1 MNNDVGA
8 RQAPPMPGRADR
20 WTLPDLDAAVLRCRA
35 QNARGIRCILDVLGE
50 YAQSERQAR
59 GNLERSSAAIA
70 AIDERA
76 LDASLTVKMTA
87 IGALVDQKAARES
100 LLQLCREA
108 HARGV
113 GFEVDM
119 EGRGLVETTV
129 EAAVACARQGL
140 PVTLALQTSLD
151 RTAEDLERILDSGIR
166 PRLVKGAYGGNA
178 VDLEEVRRR
187 FRGLAAGLLD
197 RGVAFSTGTHDPDLV
212 AWLAQSPVGLVEFGF
227 LMGLADE
234 TKLRLAGEGRAVAEY
249 VPFGE
254 QAAAYVARRE
264 AYIAGLAVE
273 GRGPVP

>member
-20 WTLPDLDAAVLRCRA
+20 WTLPDLDAAVRRCRA

-166 PRLVKGAYGGNA
+166 PRLVKGAYGGDA
-178 VDLEEVRRR
+178 ADHEEVRRR

-212 AWLAQSPVGLVEFGF
+212 AWLVQSPVGLVELGF

-254 QAAAYVARRE
+254 QVAAYVARRE